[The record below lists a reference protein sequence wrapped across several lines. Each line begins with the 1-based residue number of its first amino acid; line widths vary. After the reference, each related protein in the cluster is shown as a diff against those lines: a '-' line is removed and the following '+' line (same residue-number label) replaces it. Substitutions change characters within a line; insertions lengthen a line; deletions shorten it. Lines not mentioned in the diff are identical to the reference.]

1 MFRLAELSSGNR
13 TASLRIEGDLTRATI
28 PVLEEQLAN
37 YARLGVSQVDL
48 EADGLL
54 SIDDR
59 ALAEVGSRL
68 PSELQITFHTSR
80 TAVREQLRGC
90 GFAVVPNS

>member
-1 MFRLAELSSGNR
+1 M
-13 TASLRIEGDLTRATI
+13 
-28 PVLEEQLAN
+28 
-37 YARLGVSQVDL
+37 SQVDL

-90 GFAVVPNS
+90 GFAVVPDS